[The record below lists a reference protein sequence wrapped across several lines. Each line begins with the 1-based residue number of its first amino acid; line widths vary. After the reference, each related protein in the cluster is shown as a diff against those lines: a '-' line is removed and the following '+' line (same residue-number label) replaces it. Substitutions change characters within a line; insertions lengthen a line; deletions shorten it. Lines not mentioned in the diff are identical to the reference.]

1 MSQILEYANISDA
14 RDNFKS
20 IYDSASANVSA
31 VVRRKDDEPVVVVN
45 QKNFLEALR
54 ALCPLDP
61 QVRFSEDGSVS
72 MWLPG
77 IPVSSQGSDFEV
89 AGNGLIQA
97 LRDYSLTWVEDL
109 RRYPNHENNWGLVNL
124 VLLSSDHALFDHLFG
139 DE

>member
-1 MSQILEYANISDA
+1 MSQILEYTNISDA

-31 VVRRKDDEPVVVVN
+31 VVRRKDDEPVVVIN

-54 ALCPLDP
+54 ALCPLHP

-109 RRYPNHENNWGLVNL
+109 RRYPNHEDNWGLVNL

-139 DE
+139 DK

>member
-61 QVRFSEDGSVS
+61 QVRFSEDESVS

-77 IPVSSQGSDFEV
+77 IPVSSQGSDFEA
-89 AGNGLIQA
+89 AGDGLIQA

-109 RRYPNHENNWGLVNL
+109 RRYPNHEDNWGLVNL